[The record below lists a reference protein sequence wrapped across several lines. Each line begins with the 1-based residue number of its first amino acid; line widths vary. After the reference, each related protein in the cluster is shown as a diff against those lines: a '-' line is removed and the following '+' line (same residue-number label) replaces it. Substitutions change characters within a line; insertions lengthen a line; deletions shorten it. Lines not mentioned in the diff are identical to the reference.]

1 VFTWKLTGSKLDC
14 EPSMSTFFLDKIGL
28 GLEYILL
35 EEKNNSSKINY
46 RSLSCQSKYSSN

>member
-28 GLEYILL
+28 EYILL

-46 RSLSCQSKYSSN
+46 RSLSCQSEYSSN